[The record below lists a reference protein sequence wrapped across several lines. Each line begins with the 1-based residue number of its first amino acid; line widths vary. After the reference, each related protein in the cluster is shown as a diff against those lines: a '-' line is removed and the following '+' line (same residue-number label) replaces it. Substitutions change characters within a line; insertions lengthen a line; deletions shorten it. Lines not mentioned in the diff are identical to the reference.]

1 MKRMVSK
8 VSTIPKK
15 SKLQKGKSIMDE
27 GNPSYRMFK
36 TTKGGKYTYKDI
48 SEGKF
53 KRVSKRL
60 ANKGGDVY
68 KSDMTGEVMAAGKSG
83 KGFKDKSVQKAYPS
97 KYPLAAKRAPSK
109 NRGTFKG
116 GKID

>member
-27 GNPSYRMFK
+27 GDPSYRMFK

-53 KRVSKRL
+53 KRLSKRL
-60 ANKGGDVY
+60 ERQGGEVY
-68 KSDMTGEVMAAGKSG
+68 RSSINGEVMAAGKSG
-83 KGFKDKSVQKAYPS
+83 KGFKDKSIS
-97 KYPLAAKRAPSK
+97 KTYSSKPLAAKRAPSK
-109 NRGTFKG
+109 NK
-116 GKID
+116 K